1 MCGHVPAGELH
12 LEHVGMPERVRM
24 RGGGR
29 TAWVLV
35 VRRSKGMALRLVIS
49 GGMSASS
56 ASVAC
61 PWPQLAGG
69 GLPCC
74 CCCCCYAEA
83 SELQHTLLL
92 PASALPAG
100 EEGQQQNEE
109 FILTERLQEKKA
121 SQECKSSLIKA
132 KPVGLATCN
141 KRCFNE

>member
-24 RGGGR
+24 KGEGR

-69 GLPCC
+69 GLP
-74 CCCCCYAEA
+74 
-83 SELQHTLLL
+83 LLLLLLLLL
-92 PASALPAG
+92 PLLPLRRGIRATTHTAVASFGAACG
-100 EEGQQQNEE
+100 GG
-109 FILTERLQEKKA
+109 R
-121 SQECKSSLIKA
+121 
-132 KPVGLATCN
+132 ATT
-141 KRCFNE
+141 R

>member
-24 RGGGR
+24 KGEGR

-69 GLPCC
+69 GLP
-74 CCCCCYAEA
+74 
-83 SELQHTLLL
+83 LLL
-92 PASALPAG
+92 LLLLLLRRGIRATKHTAVASFGAACG
-100 EEGQQQNEE
+100 GG
-109 FILTERLQEKKA
+109 R
-121 SQECKSSLIKA
+121 
-132 KPVGLATCN
+132 ATT
-141 KRCFNE
+141 R

>member
-69 GLPCC
+69 GLP
-74 CCCCCYAEA
+74 
-83 SELQHTLLL
+83 LLL
-92 PASALPAG
+92 LLLLLLLLRRGIRATTHTAVASFGAACG
-100 EEGQQQNEE
+100 GG
-109 FILTERLQEKKA
+109 R
-121 SQECKSSLIKA
+121 
-132 KPVGLATCN
+132 ATT
-141 KRCFNE
+141 R